1 MYKENVNNN
10 SIYGLEVYVDK
21 AKGATHILYLFMCE
35 LAVAGDA
42 VSILFCPFESSRD
55 GAVEQRLGHEPHLYN
70 SLLLFPSLNIS
81 FLPVTFPQISLV
93 DNSWKSV

>member
-42 VSILFCPFESSRD
+42 VSILFCPFPSSNCRETVQWNK
-55 GAVEQRLGHEPHLYN
+55 GSGTSHIYTTVY
-70 SLLLFPSLNIS
+70 SY
-81 FLPVTFPQISLV
+81 FLR
-93 DNSWKSV
+93 